1 MANGEVLDCM
11 STMKKDNTGYDL
23 KHLLIGSEG
32 TLGVV
37 TKVAVSCPRRPV
49 CVNLVLLGRLVRW
62 RPIGGSLAEDG
73 LPCWSW

>member
-1 MANGEVLDCM
+1 M

-37 TKVAVSCPRRPV
+37 TKVAISCPRRPA
-49 CVNLVLLGRLVRW
+49 CVNLVMLG
-62 RPIGGSLAEDG
+62 G
-73 LPCWSW
+73 